1 MLGCENQVL
10 VNIKVDGDIGASVTV
25 KDLLNEYTQIKKK
38 TNSKFNKLTQYFYHL
53 KKKKITLTISA
64 IEKILGFKLC
74 ESAYK
79 YKTYYL
85 SNKKGLISE
94 AWRLNGYEIENIDLD
109 KKEITFKKMKHT
121 KNKVNIPEFIYKTN
135 LQKEVIDEINT
146 AFLKIQKKYR
156 LE

>member
-64 IEKILGFKLC
+64 IEEQYPIYQ
-74 ESAYK
+74 ERY
-79 YKTYYL
+79 
-85 SNKKGLISE
+85 KKGLISE